1 MSQLNIA
8 KCDDCGVMAR
18 STYRAYNRCPKC
30 YLSTETIIGDTDAE
44 LLVNGLIKALIEK
57 GASEDDVVDL
67 LETIE
72 RDGDDVE

>member
-1 MSQLNIA
+1 
-8 KCDDCGVMAR
+8 
-18 STYRAYNRCPKC
+18 
-30 YLSTETIIGDTDAE
+30 LSTETIIGDTDAE

-72 RDGDDVE
+72 REGDDVE